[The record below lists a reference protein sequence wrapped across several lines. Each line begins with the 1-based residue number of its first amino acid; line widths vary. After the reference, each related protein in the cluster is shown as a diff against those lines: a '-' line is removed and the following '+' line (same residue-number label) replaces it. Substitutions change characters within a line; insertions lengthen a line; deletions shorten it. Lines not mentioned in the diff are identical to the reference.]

1 MAEGGEISLG
11 SAVLRLYG
19 DRSAL
24 DKEIASAM
32 RDAKRFAQETVA
44 VKLGADTSQASNQ
57 IDGLR
62 RQVGSLRVDVDRLN
76 AAMGSMPRGPAG
88 GGAGWQQF
96 GNTMAIVAANAST
109 AATAVMALA
118 AANRSLLATPV
129 AVRDLGAGGGSGG
142 GGRQPP
148 LPLPAAGGSGGGSG
162 GRSGG
167 PPLLPPAA
175 SQGGDGGGGQ
185 WFASLRQGVERFM
198 PAASQALGVL
208 QQIGVAAL
216 GAQTIF
222 YGLGMAINAVIGPM
236 EALAGAA
243 GKFNEQVA
251 EASIFTAQSFAVI
264 GPDGQVIEG
273 TANQMRALRGRV
285 VKEFK
290 AIQKE
295 VAVISGATSSQIY
308 EAFNI
313 ILQNNSGLGAAGENI
328 SNITKLSTR
337 IAAAMNTLNLPGQQ
351 LRTEVGS
358 LLSGDIQMYDQLAQK
373 LYGKGAGEQVRR
385 LQAEGKYYDDLM
397 QKLEK
402 LYDGQKVL
410 ALSMTNVKSNF
421 ADVFESISTGGGQ
434 ALERGLARMLQT
446 ILTPLNA
453 LKGTFMGMLRGL
465 GELLEPIFGHL
476 GQVGSA
482 AISVLSIFSSLLQI
496 IFDFGA
502 LFNNAFGSAVMP
514 AMQHLASV
522 LTFVAKSLQLIA
534 SLVSAVLRPISTF
547 YRIISLQGQ
556 SQAGSSFDNINK
568 TLDSLIANCEKLSIT
583 IAKPFVEAAKAA
595 AWLDGKARGLTDTE
609 ILNKQKDVQAEFDKS
624 IGDQSDV
631 TLRSIAPSPLARQMD
646 QELAKRYEGLIPE
659 EKRFKI
665 SKEIAELKEKQYKNE
680 ITALEQG
687 LKLLNAQKSVQQALN
702 ELAEGRRGL
711 ERKRADFNVSLASS
725 PEAKQL
731 ADDRRNELAGRQE
744 QQRINERREALQSER
759 SIQQQQLQISIRQA
773 AIQQEQLKIQVAQ
786 LLVEKQKNDLVYT
799 QYYLKARNFAAGS
812 VERQAADKVVK
823 QYQDVGQIIGRQVA
837 AAQRAVGL
845 AFENEGQLRQINGLE
860 QQRLNIQQQGLDI
873 QSQSAQLTLE
883 QQRQLS
889 VLNQK
894 EQAIKNE
901 QEAQAQ
907 QQKAIADNQTRT
919 VEQQQLALENMSK
932 LAEVENRRAQLSKA
946 VADANVK
953 AAERLVGLAEA
964 QANAQRN
971 PRSVEAVI
979 GAQIEALALGRT
991 GFVNAA
997 EATKALW
1004 DAKERQLKAEQAAAN
1019 RQLQIQQWRE
1029 ESEERIAMLQLE
1041 IQRGGMA
1048 AQLLQLKATKEL
1060 LGLSRTRDGLS
1071 GAQVGTAGGRAGMV
1085 QPAAGS
1091 MFGISPER
1099 RALLNTI
1106 RYAEGTWANGSDRGY
1121 RTMLGGGLMNN
1132 LDRHPDKVNSAG
1144 GFSSTAAGAYQF
1156 LTTTWRSVAQAM
1168 GLKQFGPQVQDQG
1181 AMQLIKGRGALA
1193 LADQG
1198 RFTPELANKL
1208 APEWASFPTMAG
1220 KSFYGQPVKK
1230 FGDLKRFYDNQLAQ
1244 LRGATP
1250 QAAAGMP
1257 TAPIL
1262 PAPAGQGGTS
1272 LDNSINENIY
1282 AMERL
1287 EQSFA
1292 DITSRIN
1299 TLRDTLMP
1307 ETRQGR
1313 QAQRDAMAVGDAE
1326 AQARF
1331 DFERRKAAAKDRVL
1345 QSPRGQLAAGTTDSL
1360 VGGLSGAIRGSFT
1373 AAMKGGDVRGAVAE
1387 ALTSAFDRATA
1398 TALDALLRPLETM
1411 LTKSLFEL
1419 LSGMNSKL
1427 IAEQLVAATQNTG
1440 AASVQITAANMNL
1453 QAATM
1458 AAAGA
1463 GGGGGGGIWASLIK
1477 GVAGAALGSIGGGVD
1492 SLFPSMEDSFLGKFD
1507 LPGLTGGDAM
1517 SGFVPSIKGFA
1528 RNGGILTPSGME
1540 ALRSYRVGGISNG
1553 PNSGYLAELH
1563 GREAVIPLPNGKAID
1578 VALKAPLGLDS
1589 WEAAG
1594 RSSNKSDTSQV
1605 LATSLNAMERN
1616 QALSTSLNAM
1626 EENYQAATSKANPVA
1641 VTYERIGSGDLPFV
1655 TEEQFRQG
1663 VAQSAEEVRRQARR
1677 EADQQWRKA
1686 IRNETRI
1693 PGIR

>member
-1 MAEGGEISLG
+1 
-11 SAVLRLYG
+11 
-19 DRSAL
+19 
-24 DKEIASAM
+24 
-32 RDAKRFAQETVA
+32 
-44 VKLGADTSQASNQ
+44 
-57 IDGLR
+57 
-62 RQVGSLRVDVDRLN
+62 
-76 AAMGSMPRGPAG
+76 
-88 GGAGWQQF
+88 
-96 GNTMAIVAANAST
+96 
-109 AATAVMALA
+109 
-118 AANRSLLATPV
+118 
-129 AVRDLGAGGGSGG
+129 
-142 GGRQPP
+142 
-148 LPLPAAGGSGGGSG
+148 
-162 GRSGG
+162 
-167 PPLLPPAA
+167 
-175 SQGGDGGGGQ
+175 
-185 WFASLRQGVERFM
+185 
-198 PAASQALGVL
+198 
-208 QQIGVAAL
+208 
-216 GAQTIF
+216 
-222 YGLGMAINAVIGPM
+222 
-236 EALAGAA
+236 
-243 GKFNEQVA
+243 
-251 EASIFTAQSFAVI
+251 
-264 GPDGQVIEG
+264 
-273 TANQMRALRGRV
+273 
-285 VKEFK
+285 
-290 AIQKE
+290 
-295 VAVISGATSSQIY
+295 
-308 EAFNI
+308 
-313 ILQNNSGLGAAGENI
+313 
-328 SNITKLSTR
+328 
-337 IAAAMNTLNLPGQQ
+337 
-351 LRTEVGS
+351 
-358 LLSGDIQMYDQLAQK
+358 
-373 LYGKGAGEQVRR
+373 
-385 LQAEGKYYDDLM
+385 M

-465 GELLEPIFGHL
+465 GEALEPILNLIGQL
-476 GQVGSA
+476 GA
-482 AISVLSIFSSLLQI
+482 AVTSVLSILS
-496 IFDFGA
+496 
-502 LFNNAFGSAVMP
+502 
-514 AMQHLASV
+514 SV
-522 LTFVAKSLQLIA
+522 LQMVADVAALALNAAGSLILPAIQYIVSALTSLAKVFQLIA
-534 SLVSAVLRPISTF
+534 SLVSAVLRPITTF
-547 YRIISLQGQ
+547 FRIISLQGQ
-556 SQAGSSFDNINK
+556 SQAGSSFDDINK
-568 TLDSLIANCEKLSIT
+568 TLDSLIANCEKLSII
-583 IAKPFVEAAKAA
+583 IAKPFIEAAKAA

-907 QQKAIADNQTRT
+907 QQKAIADNQSRT
-919 VEQQQLALENMSK
+919 VEQQQLQLDNMSK

-1004 DAKERQLKAEQAAAN
+1004 DAKEKQLKAEQAAAN

-1041 IQRGGMA
+1041 IQQAGMA

-1071 GAQVGTAGGRAGMV
+1071 GAPVGAAGGRAGMV

-1121 RTMLGGGLMNN
+1121 RTMLGGGLMHN

-1262 PAPAGQGGTS
+1262 PAPAGQAGTGQGGTS

-1292 DITSRIN
+1292 DITSRID

-1326 AQARF
+1326 AQAQF
-1331 DFERRKAAAKDRVL
+1331 DFERRKSEAKARVL

-1589 WEAAG
+1589 WGPAG
-1594 RSSNKSDTSQV
+1594 RSSNKSDTSQA
-1605 LATSLNAMERN
+1605 LATSLNAMEGNQTIEANQALSTSLNAMERN

-1626 EENYQAATSKANPVA
+1626 EENYQAATNKANPVA
-1641 VTYERIGSGDLPFV
+1641 VTFERIGTGDLPFV

>member
-1 MAEGGEISLG
+1 MAEGEISLG

-24 DKEIASAM
+24 DKELAAAM
-32 RDAKRFAQETVA
+32 RDAKRFEQEAVN
-44 VKLGADTSQASNQ
+44 VKLGADTSQANNQ

-62 RQVGSLRVDVDRLN
+62 RQVGSLRADVDRLN

-109 AATAVMALA
+109 AANAVMALA
-118 AANRSLLATPV
+118 AAKKSLLAVPV
-129 AVRDLGAGGGSGG
+129 VVRDMAAGSGGGGGG

-148 LPLPAAGGSGGGSG
+148 PLPAAGESGGGSG
-162 GRSGG
+162 GRGGG
-167 PPLLPPAA
+167 PPLLPPGA
-175 SQGGDGGGGQ
+175 SQGGGGGGQ
-185 WFASLRQGVERFM
+185 WFANMSQGFERFM
-198 PAASQALGVL
+198 PAASGALGIL

-216 GAQTIF
+216 GAQAIF
-222 YGLGMAINAVIGPM
+222 YGLGTAINAVIGPL

-251 EASIFTAQSFAVI
+251 EASIFTAQSFAVF

-285 VKEFK
+285 IKEFK
-290 AIQKE
+290 EIQKE

-351 LRTEVGS
+351 LRTEVQS

-421 ADVFESISTGGGQ
+421 ADVYESISTGGGQ
-434 ALERGLARMLQT
+434 ALERGLAGMLQT
-446 ILTPLNA
+446 ILKPFNA
-453 LKGTFMGMLRGL
+453 LKNSFMGVFRGL
-465 GELLEPIFGHL
+465 GEALEPIFGQL
-476 GQVGSA
+476 GQMVAGVTA
-482 AISVLSIFSSLLQI
+482 VASVFSSLLQI
-496 IFDFGA
+496 LFDFMA
-502 LFNNAFGSAVMP
+502 LFGSAFGSLIQP
-514 AMQHLASV
+514 ATQWLIEA
-522 LTFVAKSLQLIA
+522 LTSIAKMFELVA
-534 SLVSAVLRPISTF
+534 SLVSAVLRPLSTF
-547 YRIISLQGQ
+547 FRIINQQGREG
-556 SQAGSSFDNINK
+556 AGAGFDKFNEQ
-568 TLDSLIANCEKLSIT
+568 LDGLIANCEKLSIAIT
-583 IAKPFVEAAKAA
+583 KPFIEAAKAA
-595 AWLDGKARGLTDTE
+595 AWLGGKARGLTDTE
-609 ILNKQKDVQAEFDKS
+609 IRNRQKDIQAEFDKS
-624 IGDQSDV
+624 IGDQSEV
-631 TLRSIAPSPLARQMD
+631 TLRSIGLSPLANRQQ
-646 QELAKRYEGLIPE
+646 QEANKRYESTIPE
-659 EKRFKI
+659 EKQYKI

-711 ERKRADFNVSLASS
+711 DRKRADFNVSLASS

-731 ADDRRNELAGRQE
+731 AEDRRNELAGRQE
-744 QQRINERREALQSER
+744 QQRINERKDALQSER
-759 SIQQQQLQISIRQA
+759 SIQQQQLQISLRQA
-773 AIQQEQLKIQVAQ
+773 AIQQEQLKIQQAELQV
-786 LLVEKQKNDLVYT
+786 QKLKTDLT
-799 QYYLKARNFAAGS
+799 ATEIYLKARNTAAGS
-812 VERQAADKVVK
+812 VERKTLMDAYRVHQNI
-823 QYQDVGQIIGRQVA
+823 GQIIGRQLA
-837 AAQRAVGL
+837 AAQAATSL
-845 AFENEGQLRQINGLE
+845 AFESATQLRRTNGLE
-860 QQRLNIQQQGLDI
+860 QQRLDIQQQGLDI
-873 QSQSAQLTLE
+873 QGQSAQLTLE

-894 EQAIKNE
+894 EQAIKNR
-901 QEAQAQ
+901 QADDNLTQ
-907 QQKAIADNQTRT
+907 RKLAENQTRT
-919 VEQQQLALENMSK
+919 VEQQQQQLDNMTK

-953 AAERLVGLAEA
+953 SAERLVGLAEA

-1004 DAKERQLKAEQAAAN
+1004 DAKEKQLKAEQAAAN

-1071 GAQVGTAGGRAGMV
+1071 GAPAGAAGGRAGMV
-1085 QPAAGS
+1085 QPAAGN

-1106 RYAEGTWANGSDRGY
+1106 RYAEGTWGNGSDKGY

-1132 LDRHPDKVNSAG
+1132 LDRHPDQVNKAG
-1144 GFSSTAAGAYQF
+1144 GFASTAAGAYQF

-1168 GLKQFGPQVQDQG
+1168 GLKQFGPEVQDQG
-1181 AMQLIKGRGALA
+1181 AMQLIKGRGALG

-1220 KSFYGQPVKK
+1220 KSYYGQPVKG
-1230 FGDLKRFYDNQLAQ
+1230 FADLKRFYDSQLAQ

-1257 TAPIL
+1257 AAPIL
-1262 PAPAGQGGTS
+1262 PPSAGLAGTS
-1272 LDNSINENIY
+1272 LDNSVNENIY
-1282 AMERL
+1282 SMERL

-1292 DITSRIN
+1292 DLTSRIN

-1307 ETRQGR
+1307 EAVQGR
-1313 QAQRDAMAVGDAE
+1313 QAQRDAMAVGDAA
-1326 AQARF
+1326 AQAQF
-1331 DFERRKAAAKDRVL
+1331 DFERRKAEAKDQVL
-1345 QSPRGQLAAGTTDSL
+1345 QTPRGQLAAGTTESL
-1360 VGGLSGAIRGSFT
+1360 VGGLSQAIRGSFT
-1373 AAMKGGDVRGAVAE
+1373 AAMKGGDIRAAVAE
-1387 ALTSAFDRATA
+1387 AIGGAFDRVAATV
-1398 TALDALLRPLETM
+1398 LDTILRPIETM
-1411 LTKSLFEL
+1411 LTQSLFEL
-1419 LSGMNSKL
+1419 LSGMNNKL
-1427 IAEQLVAATQNTG
+1427 LTEQLGAALTNTS
-1440 AASVQITAANMNL
+1440 AASVQAAAANVNL

-1458 AAAGA
+1458 KASGGGGSWLAGLVKSVAGA
-1463 GGGGGGGIWASLIK
+1463 ALAPGGGGGG
-1477 GVAGAALGSIGGGVD
+1477 
-1492 SLFPSMEDSFLGKFD
+1492 FPSMEESFLGSFD
-1507 LPGLTGGDAM
+1507 LSGLINGRT
-1517 SGFVPSIKGFA
+1517 A
-1528 RNGGILTPSGME
+1528 RNGGILSPYGMHT
-1540 ALRSYRVGGISNG
+1540 LRSYRVGGISNG

-1563 GREAVIPLPNGKAID
+1563 GQEAVIPMPNGKAID
-1578 VALKAPLGLDS
+1578 VALKGPLGMKS
-1589 WEAAG
+1589 WGASGPDGSELLAAP
-1594 RSSNKSDTSQV
+1594 
-1605 LATSLNAMERN
+1605 AMQPIEYRR
-1616 QALSTSLNAM
+1616 
-1626 EENYQAATSKANPVA
+1626 V
-1641 VTYERIGSGDLPFV
+1641 GSGDLPFV
-1655 TEEQFRQG
+1655 TEAEMMARIEEAA
-1663 VAQSAEEVRRQARR
+1663 AQVHSSAVRQASANWRR
-1677 EADQQWRKA
+1677 DL
-1686 IRNETRI
+1686 RNQTRI

>member
-1 MAEGGEISLG
+1 MAEGEISLG

-24 DKEIASAM
+24 DKEIAA
-32 RDAKRFAQETVA
+32 AQANAQRFAQEAVN
-44 VKLGADTSQASNQ
+44 VKLGADTSQANSQ

-62 RQVGSLRVDVDRLN
+62 RQVGSLRADVDRLN

-96 GNTMAIVAANAST
+96 GDTMAIVAANAST

-118 AANRSLLATPV
+118 AANRSLLAVPV
-129 AVRDLGAGGGSGG
+129 VVRDLGAGGGGG

-148 LPLPAAGGSGGGSG
+148 SPLPAAGESGGGSG
-162 GRSGG
+162 GRGGG

-175 SQGGDGGGGQ
+175 SQGGGGGQ
-185 WFASLRQGVERFM
+185 WFANLGDSFERFM
-198 PAASQALGVL
+198 PAAGKALGTL
-208 QQIGVAAL
+208 QQIGQAAL
-216 GAQTIF
+216 GAQAIF
-222 YGLGMAINAVIGPM
+222 YGLGMAINAVVGPL

-285 VKEFK
+285 IKEFK
-290 AIQKE
+290 EIQKE
-295 VAVISGATSSQIY
+295 VAVISGATSSSIY

-313 ILQNNSGLGAAGENI
+313 ILQNNSGLGAAGEDI

-358 LLSGDIQMYDQLAQK
+358 LMSGDIQAYDQLAQK
-373 LYGKGAGEQVRR
+373 LYGQGAGEKVRQ

-434 ALERGLARMLQT
+434 ALERGMARMLQT
-446 ILTPLNA
+446 VLGPLNA

-465 GELLEPIFGHL
+465 GEALEPIFGHL
-476 GQVGSA
+476 GQVGA
-482 AISVLSIFSSLLQI
+482 AATAVLSIFASLLQI
-496 IFDFGA
+496 IFDFAA
-502 LFNNAFGSAVMP
+502 LFNTAFGALILPAIQYIVSALTS
-514 AMQHLASV
+514 LAKV
-522 LTFVAKSLQLIA
+522 FQLIA
-534 SLVSAVLRPISTF
+534 SLVSAVLRPITTF
-547 YRIISLQGQ
+547 FRIISLQGQ
-556 SQAGSSFDNINK
+556 SQAGSSFDDINK
-568 TLDSLIANCEKLSIT
+568 ILDSLIANCEKLSII

-595 AWLDGKARGLTDTE
+595 AWLDGKAKGLTDTE

-631 TLRSIAPSPLARQMD
+631 TLRSTTLSPLARRQQ
-646 QELAKRYEGLIPE
+646 QEAAKRYEGVIPE
-659 EKRFKI
+659 EKQFKI

-687 LKLLNAQKSVQQALN
+687 IKLLNAQKAVQQALN
-702 ELAEGRRGL
+702 ELAEGRRGI

-731 ADDRRNELAGRQE
+731 AEDRRNELAGRQE
-744 QQRINERREALQSER
+744 QQRISERKDALQSER
-759 SIQQQQLQISIRQA
+759 SIQQQQLQISLRQA
-773 AIQQEQLKIQVAQ
+773 AIQQEQLKIQQAELQV
-786 LLVEKQKNDLVYT
+786 QKLKTDLT
-799 QYYLKARNFAAGS
+799 ATEIYLKARNTVAGS
-812 VERQAADKVVK
+812 VERKSLMDAYRVHQNI
-823 QYQDVGQIIGRQVA
+823 GQIIGRQLA
-837 AAQRAVGL
+837 AAQTATSL
-845 AFENEGQLRQINGLE
+845 AFESATQLRRTNGME
-860 QQRLNIQQQGLDI
+860 QQRLDIQQQGLDI

-889 VLNQK
+889 VLNQR

-901 QEAQAQ
+901 QAAQAQ

-919 VEQQQLALENMSK
+919 VERQQQQLDNMAK

-946 VADANVK
+946 LADANVK

-1004 DAKERQLKAEQAAAN
+1004 DAKEKQLKAEQAAAN

-1041 IQRGGMA
+1041 IQRGGLA

-1071 GAQVGTAGGRAGMV
+1071 GAPVGAAGGRAGMV
-1085 QPAAGS
+1085 QPAAGG

-1144 GFSSTAAGAYQF
+1144 GFASTAAGAYQF

-1168 GLKQFGPQVQDQG
+1168 GLKQFGPEVQDQG
-1181 AMQLIKGRGALA
+1181 AMQLIKGRGALG

-1220 KSFYGQPVKK
+1220 KSFYGQPVKR
-1230 FGDLKRFYDNQLAQ
+1230 FADLKRFYDSQLTQ

-1262 PAPAGQGGTS
+1262 PPPAGQASTIGQAGTS

-1282 AMERL
+1282 SMGRL
-1287 EQSFA
+1287 EQAFV
-1292 DITSRIN
+1292 DITSRMD

-1313 QAQRDAMAVGDAE
+1313 QAQRDAMAVGNAE
-1326 AQARF
+1326 AQAQF
-1331 DFERRKAAAKDRVL
+1331 DFERRKAEAKDRML
-1345 QSPRGQLAAGTTDSL
+1345 QTPRGQLAAGTTDSL

-1458 AAAGA
+1458 AGA

-1477 GVAGAALGSIGGGVD
+1477 GVAGAALGPIGGTGR
-1492 SLFPSMEDSFLGKFD
+1492 FPSMADSFLGNFN
-1507 LPGLTGGDAM
+1507 LPGLTGGGAM

-1540 ALRSYRVGGISNG
+1540 SLRSYRVGGISNG

-1578 VALKAPLGLDS
+1578 VALKGPLGMDS
-1589 WEAAG
+1589 WDPAG
-1594 RSSNKSDTSQV
+1594 RGSNKSDTSQA
-1605 LATSLNAMERN
+1605 LATSLNAME
-1616 QALSTSLNAM
+1616 QS
-1626 EENYQAATSKANPVA
+1626 YQAATNATSPVT
-1641 VTYERIGSGDLPFV
+1641 VKYQRVGTGDLPFV
-1655 TEEQFRQG
+1655 TEEQFQQG
-1663 VAQSAEEVRRQARR
+1663 IAQSAEAVRRQAKR
-1677 EADQQWRKA
+1677 EAAQQFQQTM
-1686 IRNETRI
+1686 RNQTSI